1 MKMAN
6 EKGEAVYF
14 NPVNKNG
21 KLQWIVQGIG
31 STMVIGRDRW
41 KKDRRSLGGR

>member
-21 KLQWIVQGIG
+21 KLTARKKG
-31 STMVIGRDRW
+31 SATITVKAG
-41 KKDRRSLGGR
+41 KVKATVKVTVTK